1 MLYFD
6 AYGMIDKCQLSGRFH
21 VAMINQF

>member
-6 AYGMIDKCQLSGRFH
+6 TYGMIDKCQLSGRFH